1 PGGGRRA
8 RDAVR
13 CPAGDE
19 ILSGHQ
25 RPPSAEKNRADH
37 GRHAAQPRW
46 QLAAGAGTD
55 APGIDLVCLG
65 GGRRRSAGGVD
76 APLDRPYTPAACRHE
91 SARCAVARRQPLWRG
106 CLGPAAPARLGAVFR
121 LPGHSALLPGAVAGR
136 RCVPAPGDVCAGGS
150 LVAAGTDRHAG
161 AVAGATGPYR
171 GRSGG
176 LLMAVV
182 WRAGRDG
189 VEYEVRRQGRTMR
202 LYANGVQHSEFH
214 PQRLVTGSVW
224 DLLWLP
230 VLLGEP
236 DHLRRVLVL
245 GLGGGSLIPPLRR
258 LVDPLAMVAV
268 ELDPL
273 HLEVAEQQFGVG
285 EFGVETVCADAVEW
299 VNAYDGP
306 SFDLVV

>member
-1 PGGGRRA
+1 
-8 RDAVR
+8 
-13 CPAGDE
+13 
-19 ILSGHQ
+19 
-25 RPPSAEKNRADH
+25 
-37 GRHAAQPRW
+37 
-46 QLAAGAGTD
+46 
-55 APGIDLVCLG
+55 
-65 GGRRRSAGGVD
+65 
-76 APLDRPYTPAACRHE
+76 
-91 SARCAVARRQPLWRG
+91 
-106 CLGPAAPARLGAVFR
+106 
-121 LPGHSALLPGAVAGR
+121 
-136 RCVPAPGDVCAGGS
+136 
-150 LVAAGTDRHAG
+150 
-161 AVAGATGPYR
+161 
-171 GRSGG
+171 
-176 LLMAVV
+176 MAVV

-306 SFDLVV
+306 PFDLVVEDLFAPSNTNVTRAVPASKRWLQQLQALVSPRGMLVMNFGDWAEYRRSDATVKPKGWGSGFRLATPDCHNAVIVWTRQTTSSKALRRRVQADEELARELALGRLDYSIRQLF